1 MMHIRAILFD
11 MDGVLIDSEALMA
24 KAGMLAL
31 REFGVEAA
39 AEDFLPF
46 VGRGEDKYI
55 GGVAEK
61 HGVRYELAM
70 KDRAYDYYGQ
80 LVGDEATVPAD
91 TLPTLQTL
99 YARGV
104 KMAVCSSA
112 DRVKVRYN
120 LRAIGASEDLFGAI
134 VTGSDVAN
142 KKPAP
147 DIYLKGAELLGVEPA
162 GCLVVEDAP
171 SGIQAAHAGGIRAV
185 GICSSFSA
193 QELTRQA
200 EPEYLIDTLSQLLK
214 LL

>member
-1 MMHIRAILFD
+1 MKVRAILFD

-24 KAGMLAL
+24 RAGILAL
-31 REFGVEAA
+31 REFGIEAVS
-39 AEDFLPF
+39 EDFLPF

-61 HGVRYELAM
+61 HGVRYDTAM

-80 LVGDEATVPAD
+80 MVAAEATVPAD
-91 TLPTLQTL
+91 TLPTLKAL
-99 YARGV
+99 HARGI

-120 LRAIGASEDLFGAI
+120 LRAIGADESLFSAI
-134 VTGSDVAN
+134 VTGSDVER
-142 KKPAP
+142 KKPEP
-147 DIYLKGAELLGVEPA
+147 DIYLKGAELLGEKPED
-162 GCLVVEDAP
+162 CLVVEDAP
-171 SGIQAAHAGGIRAV
+171 SGIQAAHAGGIRAA
-185 GICSSFSA
+185 GIASSFSA

-200 EPEYLIDTLSQLLK
+200 SPEYLIDTLSQLLE

>member
-1 MMHIRAILFD
+1 MKVRAILFD

-24 KAGMLAL
+24 RAGILAL
-31 REFGVEAA
+31 REFGIEAVS
-39 AEDFLPF
+39 EDFLPF

-61 HGVRYELAM
+61 HGVRYDTAM

-80 LVGDEATVPAD
+80 MVAAEATVPAD
-91 TLPTLQTL
+91 TLPTLKAL
-99 YARGV
+99 HARGI

-120 LRAIGASEDLFGAI
+120 LRAIGADKSLFGAI
-134 VTGSDVAN
+134 VTGSDVER
-142 KKPAP
+142 KKPEP
-147 DIYLKGAELLGVEPA
+147 DIYLKGAELLGEKPED
-162 GCLVVEDAP
+162 CLVVEDAP
-171 SGIQAAHAGGIRAV
+171 SGIQAAHAGGIRAA
-185 GICSSFSA
+185 GITSSFSA

-200 EPEYLIDTLSQLLK
+200 SPEYLIDRLSQLLE

>member
-1 MMHIRAILFD
+1 MKVRAILFD

-24 KAGMLAL
+24 RAGILAL
-31 REFGVEAA
+31 REFGIEAVS
-39 AEDFLPF
+39 EDFLPF

-61 HGVRYELAM
+61 HGVRYDTAM

-80 LVGDEATVPAD
+80 MVAAEATVPAD
-91 TLPTLQTL
+91 TLPTLKAL
-99 YARGV
+99 HARGI

-120 LRAIGASEDLFGAI
+120 LRAIGASESLFGAI
-134 VTGSDVAN
+134 VTGSDVER

-147 DIYLKGAELLGVEPA
+147 DIYLKGAELLGEKPED
-162 GCLVVEDAP
+162 CLVVEDAP
-171 SGIQAAHAGGIRAV
+171 SGIQAAHAGGIRAA
-185 GICSSFSA
+185 GIASSFSA

-200 EPEYLIDTLSQLLK
+200 SPEYLIDTLSQLLE